1 MTTSRRCNRARITAT
16 LAAFALTVLLA
27 VAPTAVSAHPGL
39 PSDVFDPFSVSWA
52 SIRDHTPAAFDT
64 EVDDR
69 RDADYI
75 VTDID
80 ADAAG
85 ASYRLSAVFQRNLDD
100 RDWALGH
107 GLTLNEY
114 LDFRTDSITA
124 GMRSA
129 DFETY
134 VLGGV
139 RYYAA
144 LFVENVEGYSWV
156 SQRHLSQTDLATFLT
171 SQDTAGRIVVDIDH
185 YAFGAGTAYAAIA
198 IENDENLSWEVEYN
212 RTSADFDML
221 VDSYYDDDFRLLMID
236 SVETAN
242 GQRFTGIFVR
252 NVNGR
257 GAPAQAQLT
266 SAGFHDAWS
275 DFAEDDYRL
284 ITQERYE
291 TAAGTRYLGVWRQN
305 D

>member
-1 MTTSRRCNRARITAT
+1 MTTSRRFNRARITTT
-16 LAAFALTVLLA
+16 LAAFVLMVLLA
-27 VAPTAVSAHPGL
+27 VAPAAASAHPGL
-39 PSDVFDPFSVSWA
+39 PSDVFDPVSVSWA

-75 VTDID
+75 VTDLD
-80 ADAAG
+80 ADASG

-100 RDWALGH
+100 RDWALEH

-114 LDFRTDSITA
+114 LDFRADSIAA

-129 DFETY
+129 DFETF

-139 RYYAA
+139 RHYAA

-156 SQRHLSQTDLATFLT
+156 SQRHLSQAQLATFLT
-171 SQDTAGRIVVDIDH
+171 DQDTAGRIVVDIDH

-198 IENDENLSWEVEYN
+198 IENDENLSWEVEHSKTLAEFN
-212 RTSADFDML
+212 VL
-221 VDSYYDDDFRLLMID
+221 VGSYYDDLFRLLMID
-236 SVETAN
+236 SVETAD
-242 GQRFTGIFVR
+242 GQRFSGIFVR

-257 GAPAQAQLT
+257 GAPAQGQLT
-266 SAGFHDAWS
+266 AAGFHDAWS
-275 DFAEDDYRL
+275 DFAADGHRL